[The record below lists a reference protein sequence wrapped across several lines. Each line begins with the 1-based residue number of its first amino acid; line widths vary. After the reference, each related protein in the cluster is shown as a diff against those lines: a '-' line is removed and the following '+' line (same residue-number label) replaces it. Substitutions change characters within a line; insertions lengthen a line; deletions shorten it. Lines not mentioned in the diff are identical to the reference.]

1 MRTIL
6 LACALSFVVTAAI
19 GPSIIHWLRKMKFG
33 QKILEDGP
41 TWHMKKQNIPTMG
54 GFMFMIGIA
63 VSMLVMAV
71 LTDFEEEGEDG
82 EGRVMGRLQK
92 KGVLL
97 HGHKLKAAG
106 LS

>member
-1 MRTIL
+1 
-6 LACALSFVVTAAI
+6 
-19 GPSIIHWLRKMKFG
+19 MKFG

-71 LTDFEEEGEDG
+71 LTGVFHDGADFGSVAHYFAVFGLALLYGMVGFVDDHAKIKHKANA
-82 EGRVMGRLQK
+82 GRTPA
-92 KGVLL
+92 
-97 HGHKLKAAG
+97 KAA
-106 LS
+106 